1 MPVEQAIAVNLK
13 NEMGVAYL
21 NAFIDDV
28 RASGFLR
35 EIVESS
41 GLAGVEVAP
50 GIAR

>member
-1 MPVEQAIAVNLK
+1 MDQDHRRSGAQGVMSAV
-13 NEMGVAYL
+13 A
-21 NAFIDDV
+21 DDV